1 MEIQMTEEKN
11 LLLLATAADEH
22 DEVDFEST
30 AFEDSEKSD
39 FEDSEKSDF
48 EDQFREIALQDVMAQ
63 NGY

>member
-1 MEIQMTEEKN
+1 MEIKMTDEKN

-30 AFEDSEKSD
+30 AFEDSEKN
-39 FEDSEKSDF
+39 DF

-63 NGY
+63 KRY

>member
-1 MEIQMTEEKN
+1 MEIQMTDEKN

-39 FEDSEKSDF
+39 FED
-48 EDQFREIALQDVMAQ
+48 QFREIALQDVMAQ
-63 NGY
+63 KGY